1 MISTIR
7 CYDNVLGL
15 LGLLLIACGCVVC
28 PVGDEEVEGVVDVAR
43 VWSGHPVGFCLL
55 TRPPYQFVGFYD
67 ANRRMTVASRKLDE
81 PGWRFVGLRER
92 LRWDSHNYIAMAVD
106 DDGYLHLSGNMHVDR
121 LKYYRTD
128 RPLDIATFER
138 VESMVGRDE
147 ERVTYPEFFRGPNN
161 ELIFTYRDGSSG
173 SGSQVYNVYDHAT
186 RTWRRLIDGPLV
198 DGRGK
203 MNAYFY
209 GPKRG
214 PDGRYHLCWV
224 WRDTPDCATNH
235 DLSYAR
241 SSDLVRWETSRGEP
255 LTLPVTFDTAE
266 VVDPVPAGGGI
277 INGNAKIGFD
287 AQNRPVI
294 AYHKFD
300 ENGVTQLYNA
310 RLEDGAWKVY
320 QSSDWDYR
328 WEFKGGG
335 SIHFEVRVQPVR
347 VERDGTL
354 VQGWHHDRYG
364 TQLWRLDPETLRPVE
379 RLELPEPSVPAS
391 LMAVRSEFP
400 GMGVR
405 VRNDSGTS
413 GEPGVRYVLRWETL
427 GPNRDRPRKKPWPEP
442 SVLQVHRV
450 EE

>member
-1 MISTIR
+1 M
-7 CYDNVLGL
+7 
-15 LGLLLIACGCVVC
+15 
-28 PVGDEEVEGVVDVAR
+28 VDVAR

-55 TRPPYQFVGFYD
+55 TYPPYQFVAFYD
-67 ANRRMTVASRKLDE
+67 ADRRMTVASRKVDE
-81 PGWRFVGLRER
+81 PAWRFVVLRER
-92 LRWDSHNYIAMAVD
+92 VGWDSHNSIAMAVD

-121 LKYYRTD
+121 LKYYRTE
-128 RPLDIATFER
+128 RPLDIGTFER

-147 ERVTYPEFFRGPNN
+147 TRVTYPAFSRGPKN

-173 SGSQVYNVYDHAT
+173 SGNQVYNVYDHAT

-198 DGRGK
+198 DGQGE

-287 AQNRPVI
+287 AEQRPVI

-310 RLEDGAWKVY
+310 RLEDGVWKIY